1 MNIMF
6 LSDQDYFKMPP
17 LKIEDETMPVVA
29 STVEEKKTA
38 QNEPKKEYK
47 MEIVWTNLI
56 IHTVL
61 HATALYGLTVEI
73 WRSQWYTLLFAFVL
87 GWFSNLG
94 ITAGAHRLWSH
105 KAYSAKLPL
114 RIFLAIIAS
123 LSCQNSIYIWCRDHR
138 VHHKFTETDGDP
150 HNAKRGFFFSHV
162 GWLIVKKH
170 PEVIEKGA
178 KLDYSDMLNDPV
190 VKFQHK
196 FYYPLIL
203 MISFVLPTVV
213 PYFLWNESLWNAY
226 FVAAVMRLVLT
237 LNIGWCVN
245 SVAHMWGNH
254 PYDETIE
261 PAENIAVSF
270 FALGEGWHNY
280 HHAFPFDYRA
290 SELPWKLNPTT
301 QFIDLMHL
309 IGQAYGLKYMSKEAI
324 RSRATKY
331 GDGSIYP
338 RGDKTN

>member
-1 MNIMF
+1 MKKGF
-6 LSDQDYFKMPP
+6 SDLRTGGGMILPP
-17 LKIEDETMPVVA
+17 LHIFHWGAGAPSPPGSYALGLKGVGTGGLGA
-29 STVEEKKTA
+29 SPPSEKYGGA
-38 QNEPKKEYK
+38 EVSFRPPPRF
-47 MEIVWTNLI
+47 
-56 IHTVL
+56 
-61 HATALYGLTVEI
+61 AT
-73 WRSQWYTLLFAFVL
+73 FVL

-105 KAYSAKLPL
+105 KSYSAKLPL
-114 RIFLAIIAS
+114 RIFLAIIAC

-150 HNAKRGFFFSHV
+150 HNAKRGFFFSHM
-162 GWLIVKKH
+162 GWLWVKKH
-170 PEVIEKGA
+170 PDVIKNGA
-178 KLDYSDMLNDPV
+178 KLDFSDLMNDPV
-190 VKFQHK
+190 VFYQHK

-237 LNIGWCVN
+237 LNITWCVN
-245 SVAHMWGNH
+245 SAAHMWGYH
-254 PYDETIE
+254 PYDESIE

-280 HHAFPFDYRA
+280 HHVFPFDYRA
-290 SELPWKLNPTT
+290 AELPWKVNPTT